1 MESTAQSLQWYAF
14 RMSVRTPH
22 EAQAIARREGFET
35 YYALRKQ
42 LKDASYDT
50 PTDEAFQ
57 DKPLL
62 PSVIFVKCTDAFALK
77 MQDSKK
83 MWPYRMPGEKS
94 LCPITQRDI
103 DVFRTAVESGCRNL
117 EVIDENLAMGDKVRV
132 LDGIFKD
139 QEGYI
144 VKIRG
149 DKRFV
154 ISIPGVEDYGIYGV
168 VGGVVAMMGFLNA
181 SMSGATSRFL
191 TFELGRGDKDRLA
204 KTFSSA
210 LIVHIAIAIIV
221 FILAET
227 VGLWF
232 LCNKLNIP
240 EGRMEAAHWV
250 YQFSIL
256 ATMLSITQVPYN
268 ATIIAHEK
276 MDVYAYMEILNVTL
290 KLLIVYLLTIG
301 DFDKLKLYAVLT
313 FAVSLIIMIIYRIYC
328 LRHFKE
334 SRFHWVW
341 DKTYLT
347 PLLSFSGWDLYG
359 NLAWTARQQGANF
372 ILNAFFGVVLNAAN
386 GIASIVQGS
395 VLQFSSNVLLAFKPQ
410 IIKKYA
416 QKDYEGM
423 NQLLCVGTKA
433 SVILLLFVTI
443 PCLLKTEYIL
453 QLWLNTVPKGA
464 VFITKALLI
473 NNLITCINLIVV
485 IGVHATGKMK
495 LTGAINGTLLL
506 SCLPVMYLLL
516 KIGLGYESC
525 YYLFIIA
532 TIVNFWCILFVLKKQ
547 MSQFKVRNFLTHAI
561 IPLAI
566 STSATYI
573 TCCFFERLI
582 PNSLIFFIFYVLI
595 CIATTSIVFWLLS
608 LNRGERYIIKQL
620 LKSKLHRL

>member
-1 MESTAQSLQWYAF
+1 
-14 RMSVRTPH
+14 
-22 EAQAIARREGFET
+22 
-35 YYALRKQ
+35 
-42 LKDASYDT
+42 
-50 PTDEAFQ
+50 
-57 DKPLL
+57 
-62 PSVIFVKCTDAFALK
+62 
-77 MQDSKK
+77 
-83 MWPYRMPGEKS
+83 
-94 LCPITQRDI
+94 
-103 DVFRTAVESGCRNL
+103 
-117 EVIDENLAMGDKVRV
+117 
-132 LDGIFKD
+132 
-139 QEGYI
+139 
-144 VKIRG
+144 
-149 DKRFV
+149 
-154 ISIPGVEDYGIYGV
+154 
-168 VGGVVAMMGFLNA
+168 
-181 SMSGATSRFL
+181 
-191 TFELGRGDKDRLA
+191 
-204 KTFSSA
+204 
-210 LIVHIAIAIIV
+210 
-221 FILAET
+221 
-227 VGLWF
+227 
-232 LCNKLNIP
+232 
-240 EGRMEAAHWV
+240 
-250 YQFSIL
+250 
-256 ATMLSITQVPYN
+256 
-268 ATIIAHEK
+268 
-276 MDVYAYMEILNVTL
+276 MEILNVTL

-313 FAVSLIIMIIYRIYC
+313 FAVSLIIMMIYRIYC

-334 SRFHWVW
+334 SHFHWVW

-473 NNLITCINLIVV
+473 NNLITCTNLIVV

-532 TIVNFWCILFVLKKQ
+532 TIVNFGCILFVLKKQ

-573 TCCFFERLI
+573 ACCFFERLI